1 MYAQITTRSICIANG
16 FFKVLD
22 SFLFGREKLVSG
34 VDKKTKKR
42 KMPKLLGEQGK
53 IRVWRLIT
61 IAIVLIVLASLGGG
75 YFYITSALNPVSPK
89 SSEQKIIEIPSGSTV
104 TKISDILHSKGI
116 IKDARVFRYYVK
128 FKKEAGFMAGSYQLS
143 PSMTV
148 SQVINRLKSG
158 KVAPVITITIPEG
171 KQLKEISQIIANAL
185 HKPESDVLSRLNDR
199 TFVQKLIA
207 KYPKLLSNEILN
219 SNIIYPL
226 EGYLF
231 PATYPF
237 YKSNPSIDEVIN
249 IMLEKSNEVLV
260 PYQDQLKQKQ
270 LTNHQLLTMASLIEQ
285 EATEKADRNKISSV
299 FYNRLQKGM
308 PLQTDPTVLYAEGKH
323 KDRVFY
329 SDLEVNSPYNTYK
342 NIGLPPGPISNAG
355 KISIE
360 AALNPDQTDYY
371 YFLATADGSVVFS
384 KTLDEHNQE
393 KAKYISSGN

>member
-1 MYAQITTRSICIANG
+1 M
-16 FFKVLD
+16 
-22 SFLFGREKLVSG
+22 SG
-34 VDKKTKKR
+34 VDNKTKK
-42 KMPKLLGEQGK
+42 MNPLKLLGEQGK
-53 IRVWRLIT
+53 IRVWRLVS
-61 IAIVLIVLASLGGG
+61 IAIVLIVLAALGGG
-75 YFYITSALNPVSPK
+75 YFYITSALNPLSPQSK
-89 SSEQKIIEIPSGSTV
+89 EQKIIEIPSGSSV
-104 TKISDILHSKGI
+104 TKISGILQSKGI
-116 IKDARVFRYYVK
+116 IKDARVFSYYVK
-128 FKKEAGFMAGSYQLS
+128 FKKESGFMAGSYQLS
-143 PSMTV
+143 PSMNV
-148 SQVINRLKSG
+148 QEVINRLRSG

-185 HKPESDVLSRLNDR
+185 NKPENDVFNRLNDR
-199 TFVQKLIA
+199 TYIQKLIE

-219 SNIIYPL
+219 SNIMYPL

-249 IMLEKSNEVLV
+249 IMLEKSNEVLA
-260 PYQDQLKQKQ
+260 PYQDQLKPKK
-270 LTNHQLLTMASLIEQ
+270 LTIHQLLTMASLIEQ

-323 KDRVFY
+323 KDRVLY

-355 KISIE
+355 KVSIE
-360 AALNPDQTDYY
+360 AALNPEQTDFY
-371 YFLATADGSVVFS
+371 YFLATADGSVIFS